1 MELEQDLMTVAN
13 YLKTSSD
20 FDIGAFN
27 QLTEDAGALVALR
40 VLARFCISADD
51 SLKTIE
57 AAIEEDNSEMAWKAC
72 HKLTGSC
79 ELIGLKAFGQRSRKL
94 SSNIRA
100 MPELHLHHTE
110 VAQYLHDGRALIE
123 KIETNFPR
131 LKSYL

>member
-1 MELEQDLMTVAN
+1 MELQQDLERVAN

-40 VLARFCISADD
+40 VLARFCLSAED
-51 SLKTIE
+51 SLKAIE
-57 AAIEEDNSEMAWKAC
+57 TAIEEDHSENAWKAC

-94 SSNIRA
+94 SSDIRA
-100 MPELHLHHTE
+100 MPELHLHGDE
-110 VAQYLHDGRALIE
+110 LNKYIREGRHLIE